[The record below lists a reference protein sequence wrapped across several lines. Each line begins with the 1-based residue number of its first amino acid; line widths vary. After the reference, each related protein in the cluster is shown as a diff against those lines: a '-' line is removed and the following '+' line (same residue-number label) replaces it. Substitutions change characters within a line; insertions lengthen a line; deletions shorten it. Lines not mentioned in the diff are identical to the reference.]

1 MISLLIFSATWY
13 KLIKC
18 AWSQFHGHLFMH
30 LWTFWI
36 RAAIFPALTT
46 NDSSESETEVGC
58 FLQRF
63 KVQLSRDQTRSRI
76 GTAVS
81 TWRWLWLASIYKAYE
96 DCVQECLTLRSWLL
110 SPEVHQCFAGST
122 TSGQQC
128 PQCFIFLDWAGSFFP
143 KHIHPLCSIKGFYTC
158 VTLQTSFLW
167 KHDWE
172 S

>member
-1 MISLLIFSATWY
+1 MCLISISRSSFHAPLDLLDQGCYFSA
-13 KLIKC
+13 LI
-18 AWSQFHGHLFMH
+18 
-30 LWTFWI
+30 
-36 RAAIFPALTT
+36 T
-46 NDSSESETEVGC
+46 NDSSGSETEVGC

-96 DCVQECLTLRSWLL
+96 DCVQECLNLRSWLL

-128 PQCFIFLDWAGSFFP
+128 PQCFIFLHWAGCFFP
-143 KHIHPLCSIKGFYTC
+143 KHIHPLCSIKGFYMC
-158 VTLQTSFLW
+158 VTLQTRLSFLW